1 MYISFIKNI
10 TMDINNIFESKGF
23 FKDYFLDGKFIGS
36 LINVEQDRDV
46 FGYYGRKKEVL
57 TENIKFK
64 NKTIKKGTIVTTELQ
79 VICGK
84 TIEDFSFCK

>member
-1 MYISFIKNI
+1 MEN
-10 TMDINNIFESKGF
+10 NNIFETKGF

-36 LINVEQDRDV
+36 LMNVEKDRDV
-46 FGYYGRKKEVL
+46 FGYYGRKKEIL

-64 NKTIKKGTIVTTELQ
+64 NKTLKKGTTVTTELQ

-84 TIEDFSFCK
+84 TIEDFSFCKK